1 MDINNEKSE
10 SRAIVLNA
18 FNIKENTRI
27 LKVFSYEY
35 GRLDLILQGIN
46 LKNDKISLDVFT
58 EIIAT
63 MSIYSN
69 YSYLLDYELVKSNY
83 KIRSNNKNI
92 TYANLVLE
100 IIQVVFP
107 LYYSDRKIYE
117 LTEKYLQEISKSK
130 ANQYLQTIAYII
142 KFLAF
147 MGYKPEVSKCI
158 VCGDE
163 QSEEYFYS
171 VEDMAIVCKKH
182 ITGSY
187 INKLFR
193 KQISLL
199 NKLLYSKLE
208 EIQGIE
214 YEDNYYLLM
223 LLLKSLESA
232 FGISKL
238 NSHKFL
244 ESIKRGVYG

>member
-1 MDINNEKSE
+1 MDINNVKSK
-10 SRAIVLNA
+10 SKSIVLNA

-35 GRLDLILQGIN
+35 GRLDLIIQGIK

-92 TYANLVLE
+92 IYANLVLE

-107 LYYSDRKIYE
+107 LYYSDRKIYG
-117 LTEKYLQEISKSK
+117 LTEKYLQEISKPK

-158 VCGDE
+158 TCGDE

-182 ITGSY
+182 ITESY
-187 INKLFR
+187 MNKLFR
-193 KQISLL
+193 EQISLL
-199 NKLLYSKLE
+199 NKLLYSKFE
-208 EIQGIE
+208 EIQEIE

-232 FGISKL
+232 FGINKL

-244 ESIKRGVYG
+244 ENIKRGIYG